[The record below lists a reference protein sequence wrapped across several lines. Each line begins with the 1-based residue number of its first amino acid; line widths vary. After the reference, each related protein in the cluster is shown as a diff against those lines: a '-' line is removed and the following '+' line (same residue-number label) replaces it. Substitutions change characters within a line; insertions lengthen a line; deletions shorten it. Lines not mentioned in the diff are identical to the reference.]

1 MSDNF
6 ITREEFREFFKEQ
19 REDFRDALQNAVKPL
34 VERIDRQNG
43 RVTKLEDR
51 LSSVTKWQEE
61 IDVKAKLTSGF
72 VKQLWA
78 AGGGGLLVWIA
89 DKLLSR

>member
-19 REDFRDALQNAVKPL
+19 REDFRDALHSATAQL

-51 LSSVTKWQEE
+51 MNSVTRWQEE
-61 IDVKAKLTSGF
+61 VDVKAKLTSGF
-72 VKQLWA
+72 AKQLWA
-78 AGGGGLLVWIA
+78 AGGGGLLVWIME
-89 DKLLSR
+89 KFMQR